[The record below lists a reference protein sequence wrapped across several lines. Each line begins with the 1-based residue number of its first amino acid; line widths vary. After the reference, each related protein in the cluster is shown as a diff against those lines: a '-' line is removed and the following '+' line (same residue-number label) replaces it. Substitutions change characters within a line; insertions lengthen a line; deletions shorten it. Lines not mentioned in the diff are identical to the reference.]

1 MKREGLLL
9 SQPHTHT
16 HTAFNTD
23 ASSLTIHLVQS
34 DMIETQELLTAV
46 KHKARRPELARQKS
60 PIWLTAWL
68 WNT

>member
-9 SQPHTHT
+9 SQPHT

-46 KHKARRPELARQKS
+46 KYKARRPELARQKS